1 MEALNIG
8 GLKAKLPIIQ
18 GGMGICVSLSEL
30 ASAVA
35 NEGGI
40 GVISGVAIG
49 MLEPDYKK
57 NFKECN
63 KIALRKEI
71 RKARAKT
78 DGVIGV
84 NVMMALTD
92 YEDLLNVAV
101 EEKIDVV
108 FVGAGLPLKMP
119 FNLENTL
126 TKFVPKVS
134 SARAARVIFD
144 YWLKKYNR
152 VPDAIV
158 VEGPRCGG
166 HIGFKKDELENPENA
181 LDIIIR
187 QTVTEIDQFQQ
198 KLGIEIPVI
207 AAGGIY
213 TGKDMYDIMQVG
225 AKGVKMGTRF
235 VTTTECDV
243 SEEFKQNYIACKK
256 EDITII
262 DSPVGLPG
270 RVIMN
275 DFVREIKL
283 GNKKPINCAWQ
294 CLKTCNFKKVQ
305 YCVAE
310 ALFNAAKGDFTKG
323 FSFAGSNAYLAERI
337 MTVKE
342 TIEQIKQE
350 YLQES
355 LLLR

>member
-144 YWLKKYNR
+144 YWLKKYNIKA
-152 VPDAIV
+152 VLPT
-158 VEGPRCGG
+158 P
-166 HIGFKKDELENPENA
+166 IGRYLS
-181 LDIIIR
+181 
-187 QTVTEIDQFQQ
+187 T
-198 KLGIEIPVI
+198 
-207 AAGGIY
+207 
-213 TGKDMYDIMQVG
+213 VG
-225 AKGVKMGTRF
+225 AVNDALNLKGIGKESALKCVDK
-235 VTTTECDV
+235 V
-243 SEEFKQNYIACKK
+243 EFLC
-256 EDITII
+256 
-262 DSPVGLPG
+262 
-270 RVIMN
+270 
-275 DFVREIKL
+275 
-283 GNKKPINCAWQ
+283 
-294 CLKTCNFKKVQ
+294 
-305 YCVAE
+305 
-310 ALFNAAKGDFTKG
+310 
-323 FSFAGSNAYLAERI
+323 
-337 MTVKE
+337 
-342 TIEQIKQE
+342 
-350 YLQES
+350 
-355 LLLR
+355 